1 MLTASFYTSEQSSA
15 WDNFVKKSRNA
26 TFLHLRDYMEYHR
39 DRFTDGSL
47 LLHDEKCR
55 LVALL
60 PANITGDKAVSHGGL
75 TYGGLLLDSKADV
88 MMVREAFRAIRKFYH
103 GQGINE
109 LIYKPVPTIY
119 DRLPSQED
127 RYVLFLEGAT
137 TSVVNIS
144 SAIDLSV
151 ENKYNE
157 NTRRNIRKAIK
168 EGVVVEESTDLEY
181 FYRILSELLASRF
194 GTTPVHTLAELRHL
208 TALFPE
214 NIRLMMAYRHGNPV
228 AGALLYIS
236 ETVTHTQYIAANDEG
251 KACDALS
258 LLFDMTIKSSRDN
271 GKRYFDFGTCNENEG
286 RYLNMGLI
294 RQKNGFGGR
303 GVIYPTYTL
312 KI

>member
-1 MLTASFYTSEQSSA
+1 MLTASFYTSDQSFA
-15 WDNFVKKSRNA
+15 WDNFVRKSRNA
-26 TFLHLRDYMEYHR
+26 TFLHLRGYMEYHR
-39 DRFTDGSL
+39 DRFIDGSL
-47 LLHDEKCR
+47 LLHDEKGR

-88 MMVREAFRAIRKFYH
+88 MVVRDAFKAIRKFYH
-103 GQGINE
+103 GHGVTE
-109 LIYKPVPTIY
+109 FMYKAVPTIY

-144 SAIDLSV
+144 SAVDLSV

-168 EGVVVEESTDLEY
+168 EGVVIDESDDLES
-181 FYRILSELLASRF
+181 FYQILSELLATRF
-194 GTTPVHTLAELRHL
+194 DTSPVHTLAELRHL
-208 TALFPE
+208 AVLFPE

-228 AGALLYIS
+228 AGTLLYIS

-258 LLFDMTIKSSRDN
+258 LLFDSAINSSRIN
-271 GKRYFDFGTCNENEG
+271 GKRYFDFGTCNENGG
-286 RYLNMGLI
+286 RYLNTGLI